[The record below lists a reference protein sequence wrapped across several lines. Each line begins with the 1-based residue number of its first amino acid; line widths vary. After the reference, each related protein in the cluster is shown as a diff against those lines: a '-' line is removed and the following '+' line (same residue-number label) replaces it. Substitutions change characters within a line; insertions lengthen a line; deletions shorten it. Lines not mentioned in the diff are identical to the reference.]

1 MKNKIFYVIIFF
13 FILNGSQAQSV
24 SDSMLLFFKN
34 HPKTTSFF
42 AIKNNSIFGA
52 YNETAI
58 MPMANMSD
66 LLVAMEF
73 AKQATYKII
82 DTTERINLKEI
93 VKYYFENTNVD
104 NYEDWL
110 SAMLVQKKIE
120 NNTVALIEVA
130 YGMLQYGVMAN
141 TEFLMDKLGF
151 DNIKSSLQSYNLK
164 DHEAIMP
171 PIGALALYQN
181 RTNISEKKMLKAIN
195 DMGEEEYCKMAFVM
209 HNAIKYDS
217 TFKNKIPK
225 KLTTDKVLQMW
236 SYRLPGGSSK
246 SYATLLQ
253 TVLDEK
259 MLDAKYY
266 KMLRIILESSMKNNL
281 ISTTY
286 TRFGVKSTSVP
297 TILAHAQF
305 CTAKS
310 GDQIVFVYSCTN
322 LSVMEMGNLKRWQPQ
337 FNNDITTNVSVQAK
351 AKLLRTPVAIK

>member
-1 MKNKIFYVIIFF
+1 MKNKILLIIFSVVTQMC
-13 FILNGSQAQSV
+13 LAQSV

-42 AIKNNSIFGA
+42 AIKNNAIISA
-52 YNETAI
+52 YNETEI
-58 MPMANMSD
+58 MPMANMAD

-82 DTTERINLKEI
+82 DTAERINLKEI
-93 VKYYFENTNVD
+93 VKYYFENANVD
-104 NYEDWL
+104 AYEDWL
-110 SAMLVQKKIE
+110 SAMLVQKKVD
-120 NNTVALIEVA
+120 NNKVALIEVC
-130 YGMLQYGVMAN
+130 YGMLHYGVMAN

-171 PIGALALYQN
+171 PVGALALYQN

-225 KLTTDKVLQMW
+225 QLTTEKVLQMW
-236 SYRLPGGSSK
+236 SYRLPGGSAK

-253 TVLDEK
+253 TVLQEK

-266 KMLRIILESSMKNNL
+266 KMLRVILEAPLKNNNVQNL
-281 ISTTY
+281 YDRFGTKNSTTP
-286 TRFGVKSTSVP
+286 SV
-297 TILAHAQF
+297 IAKAQF
-305 CTAKS
+305 GKLKN
-310 GDQIVFVYSCTN
+310 GDEVVFVYSCSN
-322 LSVMEMGNLKRWQPQ
+322 LNAKELTSIKNWQAL
-337 FNNDITTNVSVQAK
+337 FDNDITTNVIVQNK
-351 AKLLRTPVAIK
+351 ARLLKTPVAKK